1 MKRINHFFLTL
12 ALLLLTAFSATAQ
25 DLTGK
30 WWDEEHKGQT
40 ELYLSP
46 NGKLYGKITMLSEAI
61 DKETG
66 KPALDKHN
74 SDKKLRSR
82 PTMGLVV
89 VIGFVKNG
97 DKWEGTVYNPKD
109 GKTYSGY
116 MQLQAD
122 GTLKLRGYV
131 GISLI
136 GKTEIWTRVK

>member
-1 MKRINHFFLTL
+1 MKQFFIA
-12 ALLLLTAFSATAQ
+12 ALVLCTAISAQAQ
-25 DLTGK
+25 DILGK

-40 ELYLSP
+40 ELYMSP
-46 NGKLYGKITMLSEAI
+46 NGKMFGKITMLSEPI

-66 KPALDKHN
+66 NAALDKHN
-74 SDKKLRSR
+74 SDPKLRSR
-82 PTMGLVV
+82 PTMGLIV
-89 VIGFVKNG
+89 VIGFAKNG

-131 GISLI
+131 GVSLL
-136 GKTEIWTRVK
+136 GKTEIWTRVN